1 MRGCAWPRTVVQR
14 APRHGFLSPIAD
26 AWPGRT
32 TYSVAELFTAVS
44 GLGGAIITYGNA
56 FKTDKLF
63 VIIILL
69 ALLGLFLTESVRHL
83 ERWLAPWK
91 ETERA
96 S

>member
-1 MRGCAWPRTVVQR
+1 
-14 APRHGFLSPIAD
+14 
-26 AWPGRT
+26 
-32 TYSVAELFTAVS
+32 
-44 GLGGAIITYGNA
+44 
-56 FKTDKLF
+56 

-96 S
+96 N